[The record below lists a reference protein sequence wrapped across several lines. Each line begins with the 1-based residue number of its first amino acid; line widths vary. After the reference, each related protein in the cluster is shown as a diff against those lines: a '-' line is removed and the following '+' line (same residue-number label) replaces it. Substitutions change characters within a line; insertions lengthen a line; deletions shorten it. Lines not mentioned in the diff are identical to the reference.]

1 MIMKTKMP
9 TALISSLLLAI
20 LACPVLAVPVDDFVA
35 GTPLGAAAIPSSFGV
50 DTVLGWWLTGAF
62 TACPLGTLLTFL
74 LAFCICALIAYS
86 TTLNAR
92 AEDGGVL
99 GDAHVKTGRE
109 VIKGSM
115 TWDGSTNPSSRGFV
129 YGFTKY
135 HGKPCYLYEPKKMA
149 FVSGATG
156 SGKSRFLYL
165 PSIDLLSYGDASNG
179 SEPATLVVSDVKN
192 ELIELTGDELARR
205 GYRVL
210 LLDTQHPYRGQRFN
224 PLKQVLDLHAEERD
238 QEAEQAA
245 DAIAELVVQ
254 DDERGKGS
262 HWTAS
267 ARGLLSA
274 LVLLV
279 SMSDECPEES
289 MHLATVC
296 EVLDRG
302 TEAEGDDPSEPLKAV
317 FRSLPSGHP
326 AKGRASQFISSGG
339 NELRSILST
348 LKVALRPFSSAPIA
362 WMTSG
367 SDIDPHTVLTE
378 KSAVFLHVLDEGSPY
393 NCIAA
398 IFLSQLWASVQAV
411 ADVNGGRLPR
421 PVQILGD
428 EWGNLPRV
436 ECLPALLSLA
446 RSYGAFWVGATQ
458 GVSQLN
464 KYGERDGRRK
474 ILANCGVKIAMK
486 LAEEEDRRYFTEL
499 IGKTTRHTQGTSSG
513 RAASGTSSSTSYSES
528 ADDVIHPWEW
538 RDMAPDRDGIIV
550 VKHADNG
557 MPACR
562 AGVFRSPV
570 TDCTNTPTRE
580 HFDLGTPEHE
590 AERRRTYQR
599 RLDASA
605 TEKMREEAPTWC
617 PEWPDPEKGTG
628 DAGDGKFSGLSL
640 D

>member
-1 MIMKTKMP
+1 MIMKTKIP

-289 MHLATVC
+289 KHLATVC

-446 RSYGAFWVGATQ
+446 RSYGCFWVGATQ

-590 AERRRTYQR
+590 AENRRAYQR
-599 RLDASA
+599 RLDESA
-605 TEKMREEAPTWC
+605 AGKMREEASTWC
-617 PEWPDPEKGTG
+617 PKWPEPEKKNGSKPG
-628 DAGDGKFSGLSL
+628 GKFSGLSL

>member
-1 MIMKTKMP
+1 MKTKML
-9 TALISSLLLAI
+9 TALVASIVLAA
-20 LACPVLAVPVDDFVA
+20 LACPALASPIDRLVA
-35 GTPLGAAAIPSSFGV
+35 GLPLDVSSLPSALDAA
-50 DTVLGWWLTGAF
+50 TVLGWWLSGSF
-62 TACPLGTLLTFL
+62 TACPAGTTLTLLL
-74 LAFCICALIAYS
+74 SLCACTLIAYS
-86 TTLNAR
+86 SALNAR

-109 VIKGSM
+109 VVRGSI

-129 YGFTKY
+129 YGFTKRR
-135 HGKPCYLYEPKKMA
+135 GKPCYLFEPKKMV

-165 PSIDLLSYGDASNG
+165 PSIDLLSYGDGSNG

-192 ELIELTGDELARR
+192 ELVELTGDELTRR

-224 PLKQVLDLHAEERD
+224 PLRQVLDLHAEGRN

-254 DDERGKGS
+254 DDEKGKGS

-289 MHLATVC
+289 KHLATVC

-302 TEAEGDDPSEPLKAV
+302 TEAEGDDPAEPLKSV
-317 FRSLPSGHP
+317 FRALPSGHP
-326 AKGRASQFISSGG
+326 AKNRASQFVSSGG

-348 LKVALRPFSSAPIA
+348 LKVALRPFSSAPVA

-367 SDIDPHTVLTE
+367 SDIDPRSILE
-378 KSAVFLHVLDEGSPY
+378 NKSAVFLHVLDEGSPY

-398 IFLSQLWASVQAV
+398 IFLSQLWASVQAA
-411 ADVNGGRLPR
+411 ADSNGGRLPR

-436 ECLPALLSLA
+436 ECLPALLSLG
-446 RSYGAFWVGATQ
+446 RSFQIYWTGATQ
-458 GVSQLN
+458 DISQLN

-474 ILANCGVKIAMK
+474 ILANCSVKVAMK

-499 IGKTTRHTQGTSSG
+499 IGKTTRHTRGTSSSS
-513 RAASGTSSSTSYSES
+513 AASGSSASTSYSES
-528 ADDVIHPWEW
+528 ADDVVHAWEW
-538 RDMAPDRDGIIV
+538 RDMAPDRDGIVV

-557 MPACR
+557 MPAER

-570 TDCTNTPTRE
+570 ADCTKTPTKE

-590 AERRRTYQR
+590 TEKRRAYQR
-599 RLDASA
+599 QLDETAA
-605 TEKMREEAPTWC
+605 GKTGQRVIPWC
-617 PEWPDPEKGTG
+617 PEWPEPKKKAEAEPT
-628 DAGDGKFSGLSL
+628 GKFSGLSL

>member
-1 MIMKTKMP
+1 MKTKML
-9 TALISSLLLAI
+9 TALVASIVLAV
-20 LACPVLAVPVDDFVA
+20 LACPVLASPIDRLVA
-35 GTPLGAAAIPSSFGV
+35 GLPLDASSLPSAFDAA
-50 DTVLGWWLTGAF
+50 TVLGWWLSGSFIPCPTG
-62 TACPLGTLLTFL
+62 TALTLLL
-74 LAFCICALIAYS
+74 SLCACSLIAYS
-86 TTLNAR
+86 SALNAR

-109 VIKGSM
+109 VVRGSM
-115 TWDGSTNPSSRGFV
+115 TWDGSVNPSSRGFV
-129 YGFTKY
+129 YGFTRRR
-135 HGKPCYLYEPKKMA
+135 GKPCYLFEPKKMI

-165 PSIDLLSYGDASNG
+165 PSIDLLSYGDGTSG

-210 LLDTQHPYRGQRFN
+210 LLDTQRPYRGQRFN
-224 PLKQVLDLHAEERD
+224 PLRQVLDLHAEGRD

-245 DAIAELVVQ
+245 DTIAELVVQ
-254 DDERGKGS
+254 DDEKGKGS

-274 LVLLV
+274 IVLLV
-279 SMSDECPEES
+279 SMSEECPEES
-289 MHLATVC
+289 KHLATVC

-302 TEAEGDDPSEPLKAV
+302 TEAEGDDPAKPLKAV
-317 FRSLPSGHP
+317 FRALPQGDP
-326 AKGRASQFISSGG
+326 AKNRASQFVSSGG

-348 LKVALRPFSSAPIA
+348 LKVALRPFSSTPVA
-362 WMTSG
+362 WMTSR
-367 SDIDPHTVLTE
+367 SDIDPRSVLE
-378 KSAVFLHVLDEGSPY
+378 NKCAVFLHVLDEGSPY

-411 ADVNGGRLPR
+411 ADSNGGRLPR
-421 PVQILGD
+421 PMQILGD

-436 ECLPALLSLA
+436 ECLPALLSLG
-446 RSYGAFWVGATQ
+446 RAFQIYWTGATQ
-458 GVSQLN
+458 DISQLN

-474 ILANCGVKIAMK
+474 ILANCGVKVAMK

-499 IGKTTRHTQGTSSG
+499 IGKTTRHTQGTSNSK
-513 RAASGTSSSTSYSES
+513 AASGSSASTSYSES
-528 ADDVIHPWEW
+528 ADDVVHAWEW
-538 RDMAPDRDGIIV
+538 RDMAPDRDGIVV

-557 MPACR
+557 MPAER

-570 TDCTNTPTRE
+570 ADCTKTPTKE

-590 AERRRTYQR
+590 TEKRRAYQR
-599 RLDASA
+599 RLDEAA
-605 TEKMREEAPTWC
+605 AGKMGERVVPWC
-617 PEWPDPEKGTG
+617 PKWPEPKKQAEAEPT
-628 DAGDGKFSGLSL
+628 GKFNGLSL

>member
-1 MIMKTKMP
+1 MKTKML
-9 TALISSLLLAI
+9 TALLSSLFLAI
-20 LACPVLAVPVDDFVA
+20 LACPVLAAPIDMLVA
-35 GTPLGAAAIPSSFGV
+35 GYGLDASAIPTTF
-50 DTVLGWWLTGAF
+50 DAETVLGWWLSDGFVTH
-62 TACPLGTLLTFL
+62 PLGALFVFL
-74 LAFCICALIAYS
+74 LALCTCALIAYS
-86 TTLNAR
+86 SALKSR

-109 VIKGSM
+109 VVKGSM

-224 PLKQVLDLHAEERD
+224 PLKQVLDLHAEGRD

-254 DDERGKGS
+254 DDEKGKGS

-289 MHLATVC
+289 KHLATVC
-296 EVLDRG
+296 EALDRG

-398 IFLSQLWASVQAV
+398 IFLSQIWASVQAA
-411 ADVNGGRLPR
+411 ADSNGGRLPR

-436 ECLPALLSLA
+436 ECLPALLSLG
-446 RSYGAFWVGATQ
+446 RSFQIYWTGATQ
-458 GVSQLN
+458 DISQLN

-474 ILANCGVKIAMK
+474 ILANCGVKVAMK

-499 IGKTTRHTQGTSSG
+499 VGKTTRHTQGTSNG

-538 RDMAPDRDGIIV
+538 RDMAPDRDGVIV

-580 HFDLGTPEHE
+580 HFGLGTPEHE
-590 AERRRTYQR
+590 AGNRRAYQAG
-599 RLDASA
+599 LDASA
-605 TEKMREEAPTWC
+605 TEKMAEAIPVWC
-617 PEWPDPEKGTG
+617 PEWPEPEKRAG
-628 DAGDGKFSGLSL
+628 DAGGSKFSGLSL

>member
-1 MIMKTKMP
+1 MKTKML
-9 TALISSLLLAI
+9 TALLSSLFLAI
-20 LACPVLAVPVDDFVA
+20 LACPVLAAPIDMLVA
-35 GTPLGAAAIPSSFGV
+35 GYGLDASAIPTTF
-50 DTVLGWWLTGAF
+50 DAETVLGWWLSDGFVTH
-62 TACPLGTLLTFL
+62 PLGALFVFL
-74 LAFCICALIAYS
+74 LALCACALIAYS
-86 TTLNAR
+86 SALKSR

-109 VIKGSM
+109 VVKGSV
-115 TWDGSTNPSSRGFV
+115 TWDGSTIPSSRGFV

-135 HGKPCYLYEPKKMA
+135 RGKPCYLYEPKKMI

-210 LLDTQHPYRGQRFN
+210 LLDTQHPYRGHRFN
-224 PLKQVLDLHAEERD
+224 PLKQVLDLHAEGRD

-279 SMSDECPEES
+279 SMSDECPKES
-289 MHLATVC
+289 KHLATVC

-317 FRSLPSGHP
+317 FRALPSGHP
-326 AKGRASQFISSGG
+326 AKGRASQFVSSGG

-348 LKVALRPFSSAPIA
+348 LKVALRPFSSAPVA

-367 SDIDPHTVLTE
+367 SDIDPRSVLET

-398 IFLSQLWASVQAV
+398 IFLSQLWASVQVV

-446 RSYGAFWVGATQ
+446 RSYGTFWVGATQ
-458 GVSQLN
+458 DVSQLN

-474 ILANCGVKIAMK
+474 ILANCGIKVAMK

-513 RAASGTSSSTSYSES
+513 RSASGTSSSTSYSES
-528 ADDVIHPWEW
+528 ADDVIHPWDW
-538 RDMAPDRDGIIV
+538 RGMAPDRDGIIV

-570 TDCTNTPTRE
+570 TDCTNTPTKE

-605 TEKMREEAPTWC
+605 AEKMREEAPIWC
-617 PEWPDPEKGTG
+617 PEWPEPEKGTG

>member
-1 MIMKTKMP
+1 MKTKIL
-9 TALISSLLLAI
+9 TALVTSIVLAA
-20 LACPVLAVPVDDFVA
+20 LACPVLAFPIDRLVA
-35 GTPLGAAAIPSSFGV
+35 GLPLDASFLPSALDAA
-50 DTVLGWWLTGAF
+50 TVLGWWLSGSF
-62 TACPLGTLLTFL
+62 TVCPAGTALTLLL
-74 LAFCICALIAYS
+74 SLCACSLIAYS
-86 TTLNAR
+86 SALNAR
-92 AEDGGVL
+92 GEDGGVL

-109 VIKGSM
+109 VVRGSV
-115 TWDGSTNPSSRGFV
+115 TWDGSANPSSRGFV
-129 YGFTKY
+129 YGFTKRR
-135 HGKPCYLYEPKKMA
+135 GKPCYLFEPKKMI

-165 PSIDLLSYGDASNG
+165 PSIDLFSYGDGSNG

-192 ELIELTGDELARR
+192 ELVELTGDELARR

-224 PLKQVLDLHAEERD
+224 PLRQVLDLHAEGRD

-254 DDERGKGS
+254 DDEKGKGS

-289 MHLATVC
+289 KHLATVC

-302 TEAEGDDPSEPLKAV
+302 TEAEGDDPAEPLKSV
-317 FRSLPSGHP
+317 FRALPSGHP
-326 AKGRASQFISSGG
+326 AKNRASQFVSSVG

-348 LKVALRPFSSAPIA
+348 LKVALRPFSSAPVA

-367 SDIDPHTVLTE
+367 SDIDPRSVLE
-378 KSAVFLHVLDEGSPY
+378 NKSAVFLHVLDEGSPY

-398 IFLSQLWASVQAV
+398 IFLSQLWASVQAT
-411 ADVNGGRLPR
+411 ADSNGGRLPR

-436 ECLPALLSLA
+436 ECLPALLSLG
-446 RSYGAFWVGATQ
+446 RSFQIYWTGATQ
-458 GVSQLN
+458 GISQLN

-474 ILANCGVKIAMK
+474 ILANCGVKVAMK

-499 IGKTTRHTQGTSSG
+499 IGKTTRHTQGTSSSK
-513 RAASGTSSSTSYSES
+513 AASGSSASTSYSES
-528 ADDVIHPWEW
+528 ADDVVHAWEW
-538 RDMAPDRDGIIV
+538 RDMAPDRDGIVV

-557 MPACR
+557 MPTER

-570 TDCTNTPTRE
+570 TDCTKTPTKE

-590 AERRRTYQR
+590 TEKRRAYQR
-599 RLDASA
+599 RLDEAA
-605 TEKMREEAPTWC
+605 AGKMGERVIPWC
-617 PEWPDPEKGTG
+617 LEWPKPKKKAKAEPTS
-628 DAGDGKFSGLSL
+628 KFSGLSL

>member
-1 MIMKTKMP
+1 MKSKMLA
-9 TALISSLLLAI
+9 ALISSVVIAFFAYPI
-20 LACPVLAVPVDDFVA
+20 LAAPIDDIVSGVEPDASALPSALNAATVFSWWLSGALITHIA
-35 GTPLGAAAIPSSFGV
+35 GTV
-50 DTVLGWWLTGAF
+50 
-62 TACPLGTLLTFL
+62 LTFL
-74 LAFCICALIAYS
+74 LALCICSLIAYS
-86 TTLNAR
+86 SALNAR

-99 GDAHVKTGRE
+99 GDAHVKSGLE
-109 VIKGSM
+109 VVRGSM
-115 TWDGSTNPSSRGFV
+115 TWNGSANPSSRGFV
-129 YGFTKY
+129 YGFTRW
-135 HGKPCYLYEPKKMA
+135 HGKPCYLFEPKKMVFA
-149 FVSGATG
+149 SGATG

-165 PSIDLLSYGDASNG
+165 PSIDLLSYGDGSNG
-179 SEPATLVVSDVKN
+179 SEPLTLVVSDVKN
-192 ELIELTGDELARR
+192 ELIELTGDELTRR

-224 PLKQVLDLHAEERD
+224 PLKQIIDLHAESRD

-254 DDERGKGS
+254 DDEKGKGS

-279 SMSDECPEES
+279 AMSDECPKAAK
-289 MHLATVC
+289 HLATVC

-302 TEAEGDDPSEPLKAV
+302 TEAESDNPAEPLKGV
-317 FRSLPSGHP
+317 FRALPSGHP
-326 AKGRASQFISSGG
+326 AKNRASQFVSSGG

-348 LKVALRPFSSAPIA
+348 LKVAIRPFSSAPVA

-367 SDIDPHTVLTE
+367 SDIDPRAVLET

-398 IFLSQLWASVQAV
+398 IFLSQLWASVQTV
-411 ADVNGGRLPR
+411 ADSNGGRLPR

-436 ECLPALLSLA
+436 ECLPALLSLG
-446 RSYGAFWVGATQ
+446 RSYGVFWTGATQ
-458 GVSQLN
+458 DISQLN
-464 KYGERDGRRK
+464 KYGEKDGRRK

-499 IGKTTRHTQGTSSG
+499 IGKTTRHTQGTSSSK
-513 RAASGTSSSTSYSES
+513 AASGSSASTSYNES
-528 ADDVIHPWEW
+528 ADDVIHAWEW

-557 MPACR
+557 MPAAH
-562 AGVFRSPV
+562 AGVFRAPV
-570 TDCTNTPTRE
+570 ADCTKMPTKE

-590 AERRRTYQR
+590 TEMRRDYQR
-599 RLDASA
+599 RLDEAA
-605 TEKMREEAPTWC
+605 TEKMGEHVDLWC
-617 PEWPDPEKGTG
+617 PKWPKPKKADTEST
-628 DAGDGKFSGLSL
+628 GKFTGLSL

>member
-1 MIMKTKMP
+1 MKTKLL
-9 TALISSLLLAI
+9 TALVSSIFLAV
-20 LACPVLAVPVDDFVA
+20 LACPVLAAPIDAFVA
-35 GTPLGAAAIPSSFGV
+35 GSGIDVSAVPATFDAGTVLDWWLSGRFATYPLGSLFV
-50 DTVLGWWLTGAF
+50 
-62 TACPLGTLLTFL
+62 FL
-74 LAFCICALIAYS
+74 LALCACALIAYS
-86 TTLNAR
+86 SALNAR

-99 GDAHVKTGRE
+99 GDARVKTGRE
-109 VIKGSM
+109 VVKGSM
-115 TWDGSTNPSSRGFV
+115 TWDGSSNPSSRGFV
-129 YGFTKY
+129 YGFTKR
-135 HGKPCYLYEPKKMA
+135 HGKPCYLYEPKKMI

-179 SEPATLVVSDVKN
+179 SEPAALVVSDVKN
-192 ELIELTGDELARR
+192 ELIELTGDELTRR

-224 PLKQVLDLHAEERD
+224 PLKQVLDLHAEGHD

-254 DDERGKGS
+254 DDEKGKGS

-279 SMSDECPEES
+279 SMSDECPEGS
-289 MHLATVC
+289 KHLASVC

-317 FRSLPSGHP
+317 FRALPSGHP
-326 AKGRASQFISSGG
+326 AKGRASQFVSSGG

-348 LKVALRPFSSAPIA
+348 LKVALRPFSSAPVA
-362 WMTSG
+362 WMTSA
-367 SDIDPHTVLTE
+367 SDIDPRAVLTE
-378 KSAVFLHVLDEGSPY
+378 RSAVFLHVLDEGSPY

-398 IFLSQLWASVQAV
+398 MFLSQLWASVQAV

-436 ECLPALLSLA
+436 ECLPALLSLGRA
-446 RSYGAFWVGATQ
+446 FQIYWTGACQ
-458 GVSQLN
+458 DISQLN
-464 KYGERDGRRK
+464 KYGEKDGRRK
-474 ILANCGVKIAMK
+474 ILANCGIKVAMK

-499 IGKTTRHTQGTSSG
+499 IGKTTRHTQGTSNG

-538 RDMAPDRDGIIV
+538 RDMTPDRDGIIV

-557 MPACR
+557 MHARR

-570 TDCTNTPTRE
+570 TDCTNTPTKG

-590 AERRRTYQR
+590 AESRRAYQR
-599 RLDASA
+599 HLDESA
-605 TEKMREEAPTWC
+605 AGKMREEVPTWC
-617 PEWPDPEKGTG
+617 PEWPEPEKQHESKPSS
-628 DAGDGKFSGLSL
+628 KFSGLSL

>member
-20 LACPVLAVPVDDFVA
+20 LACPVLAVPVDGFIA

-74 LAFCICALIAYS
+74 LAFCTCALIAYS
-86 TTLNAR
+86 TALNAR

-115 TWDGSTNPSSRGFV
+115 TWDGSTIPSSRGFV

-135 HGKPCYLYEPKKMA
+135 RGKPCYLYEPKKMI

-224 PLKQVLDLHAEERD
+224 PLKQVLDLHAEGRD

-254 DDERGKGS
+254 DDEKGKGS

-279 SMSDECPEES
+279 SMSDECPVGS
-289 MHLATVC
+289 KHLATVC

-317 FRSLPSGHP
+317 FRALPSGHP
-326 AKGRASQFISSGG
+326 AKGRASQFVSSGG

-348 LKVALRPFSSAPIA
+348 LKVALRPFSSAPVA

-367 SDIDPHTVLTE
+367 SDIDPRAVLTE

-398 IFLSQLWASVQAV
+398 MFLSQLWASVQAV

-436 ECLPALLSLA
+436 ECLPALLSLG
-446 RSYGAFWVGATQ
+446 RSLQIYWTGACQ
-458 GVSQLN
+458 DISQLN

-474 ILANCGVKIAMK
+474 ILANCGIKVAMK

-528 ADDVIHPWEW
+528 ADDVIHTWEW
-538 RDMAPDRDGIIV
+538 RGMAPDRDGIIV

-570 TDCTNTPTRE
+570 TDCTNTPTKE

>member
-1 MIMKTKMP
+1 MMTKIL
-9 TALISSLLLAI
+9 TALVTSIVLAA
-20 LACPVLAVPVDDFVA
+20 LACPVLASPIDRLVA
-35 GTPLGAAAIPSSFGV
+35 GLPLDASFLPSALDAA
-50 DTVLGWWLTGAF
+50 TVLGWWLSGSF
-62 TACPLGTLLTFL
+62 TACPAGTALTLLL
-74 LAFCICALIAYS
+74 SLCACSLIAYS
-86 TTLNAR
+86 SALNAR
-92 AEDGGVL
+92 GEDGGVL
-99 GDAHVKTGRE
+99 GNAHVKTGRE
-109 VIKGSM
+109 VVRGSV
-115 TWDGSTNPSSRGFV
+115 TWDGSANPSSRGFV
-129 YGFTKY
+129 YGFTKRR
-135 HGKPCYLYEPKKMA
+135 GKPCYLFEPKKMI

-165 PSIDLLSYGDASNG
+165 PSIDLLSYGDGANG

-192 ELIELTGDELARR
+192 ELVELTGDELARR
-205 GYRVL
+205 GYDVL
-210 LLDTQHPYRGQRFN
+210 LLDTQRPYRGQRFN
-224 PLKQVLDLHAEERD
+224 PLKQVLDLHAEGRD

-254 DDERGKGS
+254 DDEKGKGS

-289 MHLATVC
+289 KHLATVC

-302 TEAEGDDPSEPLKAV
+302 TEAEGDDPAEPLKDV
-317 FRSLPSGHP
+317 FRALPNRHP
-326 AKGRASQFISSGG
+326 AKNRASQFVSSGG
-339 NELRSILST
+339 NELKSILST
-348 LKVALRPFSSAPIA
+348 LKVALRPFSSAPVA

-367 SDIDPHTVLTE
+367 SDIDPRAVLET

-398 IFLSQLWASVQAV
+398 IFLSQLWESVQIV
-411 ADVNGGRLPR
+411 ADSNGGRLPR

-428 EWGNLPRV
+428 EWGNLPRI
-436 ECLPALLSLA
+436 ECLPALLSLG
-446 RSYGAFWVGATQ
+446 RAFQIYWTGATQ
-458 GVSQLN
+458 DISQLN

-474 ILANCGVKIAMK
+474 ILANCGVKVAMK

-499 IGKTTRHTQGTSSG
+499 IGKTTRHTRGTSSSK
-513 RAASGTSSSTSYSES
+513 AASGSSASTSYSES
-528 ADDVIHPWEW
+528 ADDVIHAWEW

-557 MPACR
+557 IPAER

-570 TDCTNTPTRE
+570 ADCTKTPTKE

-590 AERRRTYQR
+590 AEKRRAYQKQ
-599 RLDASA
+599 LDEAA
-605 TEKMREEAPTWC
+605 AEKMGERVGLWC
-617 PEWPDPEKGTG
+617 PKWPEPKKKAEIQPT
-628 DAGDGKFSGLSL
+628 GKFSGLSL

>member
-1 MIMKTKMP
+1 MKTKML
-9 TALISSLLLAI
+9 TALVASIVLAV
-20 LACPVLAVPVDDFVA
+20 LACPVLASPIDRLVA
-35 GTPLGAAAIPSSFGV
+35 GLPLDASSLPSAFDAA
-50 DTVLGWWLTGAF
+50 TVLGWWLSGSFIPCPTG
-62 TACPLGTLLTFL
+62 TALTLLL
-74 LAFCICALIAYS
+74 SLCACSLIAYS
-86 TTLNAR
+86 SALNAR

-109 VIKGSM
+109 VVRGSM
-115 TWDGSTNPSSRGFV
+115 TWDGSVNPSSRGFV
-129 YGFTKY
+129 YGFTRRR
-135 HGKPCYLYEPKKMA
+135 GKPCYLFEPKKMI

-165 PSIDLLSYGDASNG
+165 PSIDLLSYGDGTSG

-210 LLDTQHPYRGQRFN
+210 LLDTQRPYRGQRFN
-224 PLKQVLDLHAEERD
+224 PLRQVLDLHAEGRD

-245 DAIAELVVQ
+245 DTIAELVVQ
-254 DDERGKGS
+254 DDEKGKGS

-274 LVLLV
+274 IVLLV
-279 SMSDECPEES
+279 SMSEECPEES
-289 MHLATVC
+289 KHLATVC

-302 TEAEGDDPSEPLKAV
+302 TEAEGDDPAKPLKAV
-317 FRSLPSGHP
+317 FRALPQGDP
-326 AKGRASQFISSGG
+326 AKNRASQFVSSGG

-348 LKVALRPFSSAPIA
+348 LKVALRPFSSTPVA
-362 WMTSG
+362 WMTSR
-367 SDIDPHTVLTE
+367 SDIDPRSVLE
-378 KSAVFLHVLDEGSPY
+378 NKCAVFLHVLDEGSPY

-411 ADVNGGRLPR
+411 ADSNGGRLPR

-436 ECLPALLSLA
+436 ECLPALLSLG
-446 RSYGAFWVGATQ
+446 RAFQIYWTGATQ
-458 GVSQLN
+458 DISQLN

-474 ILANCGVKIAMK
+474 ILANCGVKVAMK

-499 IGKTTRHTQGTSSG
+499 IGKTTRHTQGTSNSK
-513 RAASGTSSSTSYSES
+513 AASGSSASTSYSES
-528 ADDVIHPWEW
+528 ADDVVHAWEW
-538 RDMAPDRDGIIV
+538 RDMAPDRDGIVV

-557 MPACR
+557 MPAER

-570 TDCTNTPTRE
+570 ADCTKTPTKDEAAAGKMGERVIPWCPKW
-580 HFDLGTPEHE
+580 PEPKKQAE
-590 AERRRTYQR
+590 AE
-599 RLDASA
+599 
-605 TEKMREEAPTWC
+605 PT
-617 PEWPDPEKGTG
+617 
-628 DAGDGKFSGLSL
+628 GKFNGLSL

>member
-20 LACPVLAVPVDDFVA
+20 LVCPVLAVPVDDFIA

-86 TTLNAR
+86 TALNAR

-115 TWDGSTNPSSRGFV
+115 TWDGSTIPSSRGFV

-135 HGKPCYLYEPKKMA
+135 RSKPCYLYEPKKMI

-224 PLKQVLDLHAEERD
+224 PLKQVLDLHAEGRD

-254 DDERGKGS
+254 DDEKGKGS

-279 SMSDECPEES
+279 SMSDECPKES
-289 MHLATVC
+289 KHLATVC

-302 TEAEGDDPSEPLKAV
+302 TEAEGDDPSEPLKTV

-348 LKVALRPFSSAPIA
+348 LKVALRPFSSAPVA

-367 SDIDPHTVLTE
+367 SDIDPQTVLTE

-446 RSYGAFWVGATQ
+446 RSYGMFWVGATQ

-528 ADDVIHPWEW
+528 ADDVIHTWEW
-538 RDMAPDRDGIIV
+538 RGMAPDRDGIIV

-570 TDCTNTPTRE
+570 TDCTNTPTKE

-628 DAGDGKFSGLSL
+628 NAGDGKFSGLSL

>member
-1 MIMKTKMP
+1 MKSKMLAARISSVVIAFFAYP
-9 TALISSLLLAI
+9 ILAAPIDDIVSGVEPDASALPSALNAATVFSWWLSGALITHI
-20 LACPVLAVPVDDFVA
+20 A
-35 GTPLGAAAIPSSFGV
+35 GTV
-50 DTVLGWWLTGAF
+50 
-62 TACPLGTLLTFL
+62 LTFL
-74 LAFCICALIAYS
+74 LALCICSLIAYS
-86 TTLNAR
+86 SVLNAR

-99 GDAHVKTGRE
+99 GDAHVKSGLE
-109 VIKGSM
+109 VVRGSM
-115 TWDGSTNPSSRGFV
+115 TWNGSANPSSRGFV
-129 YGFTKY
+129 YGFTRW
-135 HGKPCYLYEPKKMA
+135 HGKPCYLFESKKMA
-149 FVSGATG
+149 FASGATG

-165 PSIDLLSYGDASNG
+165 PSIDLLSYGDGSNG
-179 SEPATLVVSDVKN
+179 SEPLTLVVSDVKN
-192 ELIELTGDELARR
+192 ELIELTGDELTRR

-224 PLKQVLDLHAEERD
+224 PLKQIIDLHAESRD

-254 DDERGKGS
+254 DDEKGKGS

-279 SMSDECPEES
+279 AMSDECPKAAK
-289 MHLATVC
+289 HLATVC

-302 TEAEGDDPSEPLKAV
+302 TEAESDNPAEPLKGV
-317 FRSLPSGHP
+317 FRALPSGHP
-326 AKGRASQFISSGG
+326 AKNRASQFVSSGG

-348 LKVALRPFSSAPIA
+348 LKVAIRPFSSAPVA

-367 SDIDPHTVLTE
+367 SDIDPRAVLET

-398 IFLSQLWASVQAV
+398 IFLSQLWASVQTV
-411 ADVNGGRLPR
+411 ADSNGGRLPR

-436 ECLPALLSLA
+436 ECLPALLSLG
-446 RSYGAFWVGATQ
+446 RSYGVFWTGATQ
-458 GVSQLN
+458 GISQLN
-464 KYGERDGRRK
+464 KYGEKDGRRK

-499 IGKTTRHTQGTSSG
+499 IGKTTRHTQGTSSSK
-513 RAASGTSSSTSYSES
+513 AASGSSASTSYNES
-528 ADDVIHPWEW
+528 ADDVIHAWEW

-557 MPACR
+557 MPAAH
-562 AGVFRSPV
+562 AGVFRAPV
-570 TDCTNTPTRE
+570 ADCTKTPTKE

-590 AERRRTYQR
+590 TEMRRDYQR
-599 RLDASA
+599 RLDEAA
-605 TEKMREEAPTWC
+605 TEKMGEHVDLWC
-617 PEWPDPEKGTG
+617 PKWPKPKKADTEST
-628 DAGDGKFSGLSL
+628 GKFTGLSL

>member
-1 MIMKTKMP
+1 MKSKMLA
-9 TALISSLLLAI
+9 ALISSVVIAFFAYPI
-20 LACPVLAVPVDDFVA
+20 LAAPIDDIVSGVEPNASALPSALNAATVFSWWLSGAFITHIA
-35 GTPLGAAAIPSSFGV
+35 GTV
-50 DTVLGWWLTGAF
+50 
-62 TACPLGTLLTFL
+62 LTFL
-74 LAFCICALIAYS
+74 LALCICSFIAYS
-86 TTLNAR
+86 SALNAR

-99 GDAHVKTGRE
+99 GDAHVKSGLE
-109 VIKGSM
+109 VVRGSM
-115 TWDGSTNPSSRGFV
+115 TWNGSANPSSRGFV
-129 YGFTKY
+129 YGFTRW
-135 HGKPCYLYEPKKMA
+135 HGKPCYLFEPKKMVFA
-149 FVSGATG
+149 SGATG

-165 PSIDLLSYGDASNG
+165 PSIDLLSYGDGSNG
-179 SEPATLVVSDVKN
+179 SEPLTLVVSDVKN
-192 ELIELTGDELARR
+192 ELIELTGDELTRR

-224 PLKQVLDLHAEERD
+224 PLKQIIDLHAESRD

-254 DDERGKGS
+254 DDEKGKGS

-279 SMSDECPEES
+279 AMSDECPKAAK
-289 MHLATVC
+289 HLATVC

-302 TEAEGDDPSEPLKAV
+302 TEAEGDNPAEPLKGV
-317 FRSLPSGHP
+317 FRALPSGHP
-326 AKGRASQFISSGG
+326 AKNRASQFVSSGG

-348 LKVALRPFSSAPIA
+348 LKVAIRPFSSAPVA

-367 SDIDPHTVLTE
+367 SDIDPRAVLET

-398 IFLSQLWASVQAV
+398 IFLSQLWASVQTV
-411 ADVNGGRLPR
+411 ADSNGGRLPR

-436 ECLPALLSLA
+436 ECLPALLSLG
-446 RSYGAFWVGATQ
+446 RSYGVFWTGATQ
-458 GVSQLN
+458 DISQLN
-464 KYGERDGRRK
+464 KYGEKDGRRK

-499 IGKTTRHTQGTSSG
+499 IGKTTRHTQGTSSSK
-513 RAASGTSSSTSYSES
+513 AASGSSASTSYNES
-528 ADDVIHPWEW
+528 ADDVIHAWEW

-557 MPACR
+557 MPAAH
-562 AGVFRSPV
+562 AGVFRAPV
-570 TDCTNTPTRE
+570 ADCTKTPTKE

-590 AERRRTYQR
+590 TEMRRDYQR
-599 RLDASA
+599 RLDEAA
-605 TEKMREEAPTWC
+605 TEKMGEHVDLWC
-617 PEWPDPEKGTG
+617 PKWPKPKKADTEST
-628 DAGDGKFSGLSL
+628 GKFTGLSL

>member
-1 MIMKTKMP
+1 MKSKMLA
-9 TALISSLLLAI
+9 ALISSVVIAFFAYPI
-20 LACPVLAVPVDDFVA
+20 LAAPIDDIVSGVEPNASALPSALNAATVFSWWLSGALITHIA
-35 GTPLGAAAIPSSFGV
+35 GTV
-50 DTVLGWWLTGAF
+50 
-62 TACPLGTLLTFL
+62 LTFL
-74 LAFCICALIAYS
+74 LALCICSFIAYS
-86 TTLNAR
+86 SALNAR

-99 GDAHVKTGRE
+99 GDAHVKSGLE
-109 VIKGSM
+109 VVRGSM
-115 TWDGSTNPSSRGFV
+115 TWNGSANPSSRGFV
-129 YGFTKY
+129 YGFTRW
-135 HGKPCYLYEPKKMA
+135 HGKPCYLFEPKKMVFA
-149 FVSGATG
+149 SGATG

-165 PSIDLLSYGDASNG
+165 PSIDLLSYGDGSNG
-179 SEPATLVVSDVKN
+179 SEPLTLVVSDVKN
-192 ELIELTGDELARR
+192 ELIELTGDELTRR

-224 PLKQVLDLHAEERD
+224 PLKQIIDLHAESRD

-254 DDERGKGS
+254 DDEKGKGS

-279 SMSDECPEES
+279 AMSDECPKAS
-289 MHLATVC
+289 KHLATVC

-302 TEAEGDDPSEPLKAV
+302 TEAEGDNPAEPLKGV
-317 FRSLPSGHP
+317 FRALPSGHP
-326 AKGRASQFISSGG
+326 AKNRASQFVSSGG

-348 LKVALRPFSSAPIA
+348 LKVAIRPFSSAPVA

-367 SDIDPHTVLTE
+367 SDIDPRAVLET

-398 IFLSQLWASVQAV
+398 IFLSQLWASVQTV
-411 ADVNGGRLPR
+411 ADSNGGRLPR

-436 ECLPALLSLA
+436 ECLPALLSLG
-446 RSYGAFWVGATQ
+446 RSYGVFWTGATQ
-458 GVSQLN
+458 DISQLN
-464 KYGERDGRRK
+464 KYGEKDGRRK

-499 IGKTTRHTQGTSSG
+499 IGKTTRHTQGTSSSK
-513 RAASGTSSSTSYSES
+513 AASGSSASTSYNES
-528 ADDVIHPWEW
+528 ADDVIHAWEW

-557 MPACR
+557 MPAAH
-562 AGVFRSPV
+562 AGVFRAPV
-570 TDCTNTPTRE
+570 ADCTKTPTKE

-590 AERRRTYQR
+590 TEMRRDYQR
-599 RLDASA
+599 RLDEAA
-605 TEKMREEAPTWC
+605 TEKMGEHVDLWC
-617 PEWPDPEKGTG
+617 PKWPKPKKADTEST
-628 DAGDGKFSGLSL
+628 GKFTGLSL

>member
-1 MIMKTKMP
+1 MKTKML
-9 TALISSLLLAI
+9 TALVASIVLAA
-20 LACPVLAVPVDDFVA
+20 LACPALASPIDRLVA
-35 GTPLGAAAIPSSFGV
+35 GLPLDVSSLPSALDAA
-50 DTVLGWWLTGAF
+50 TVLGWWLSGSF
-62 TACPLGTLLTFL
+62 TACLAGTALTLLL
-74 LAFCICALIAYS
+74 SLCACTLIAYS
-86 TTLNAR
+86 SALNAR

-109 VIKGSM
+109 VVRGSI

-129 YGFTKY
+129 YGFTKRR
-135 HGKPCYLYEPKKMA
+135 GKPCYLFEPKKMV

-165 PSIDLLSYGDASNG
+165 PSIDLLSYGDGSNG

-192 ELIELTGDELARR
+192 ELVELTGDELTRR

-224 PLKQVLDLHAEERD
+224 PLGQVLDLHAEGRN

-254 DDERGKGS
+254 DDEKGKGS

-289 MHLATVC
+289 KHLATVC

-302 TEAEGDDPSEPLKAV
+302 TEAEGDDPAEPLKSV
-317 FRSLPSGHP
+317 FRALPSGHP
-326 AKGRASQFISSGG
+326 AKNRASQFVSSGG

-348 LKVALRPFSSAPIA
+348 LKVALRPFSSAPVA

-367 SDIDPHTVLTE
+367 SDIDPRSILE
-378 KSAVFLHVLDEGSPY
+378 NKSAVFLHVLDEGSPY

-398 IFLSQLWASVQAV
+398 IFLSQLWASVQAA
-411 ADVNGGRLPR
+411 ADSNGGRLPR

-436 ECLPALLSLA
+436 ECLPALLSLG
-446 RSYGAFWVGATQ
+446 RSFQIYWTGATQ
-458 GVSQLN
+458 DISQLN
-464 KYGERDGRRK
+464 KYGERDGRRI
-474 ILANCGVKIAMK
+474 ILANCSVKVAMK

-499 IGKTTRHTQGTSSG
+499 IGKTTRHTRGTSSSS
-513 RAASGTSSSTSYSES
+513 AASGSSASTSYSES
-528 ADDVIHPWEW
+528 ADDVVHAWEW
-538 RDMAPDRDGIIV
+538 RDMAPDRDGIVV

-557 MPACR
+557 MPAER

-570 TDCTNTPTRE
+570 ADCTKTPTKE

-590 AERRRTYQR
+590 TEKRRAYQR
-599 RLDASA
+599 QLDETAA
-605 TEKMREEAPTWC
+605 GKTGERVIPWC
-617 PEWPDPEKGTG
+617 PEWPEPKKKAEAEPT
-628 DAGDGKFSGLSL
+628 GKFSGLSL

>member
-1 MIMKTKMP
+1 MKTKML
-9 TALISSLLLAI
+9 TALVASIVLAV
-20 LACPVLAVPVDDFVA
+20 LACPVLASPIDRLVA
-35 GTPLGAAAIPSSFGV
+35 GLPLDALSLPSAFDAA
-50 DTVLGWWLTGAF
+50 TVLGWWLSGSFIPCPTG
-62 TACPLGTLLTFL
+62 TALTLLL
-74 LAFCICALIAYS
+74 SLCACSLIAYS
-86 TTLNAR
+86 SALNAR

-109 VIKGSM
+109 VVRGSM
-115 TWDGSTNPSSRGFV
+115 TWDGSVNPSSRGFV
-129 YGFTKY
+129 YGFTRRR
-135 HGKPCYLYEPKKMA
+135 GKPCYLFEPKKMI

-165 PSIDLLSYGDASNG
+165 PSIDLLSYGDGTSG

-210 LLDTQHPYRGQRFN
+210 LLDTQRPYRGQRFN
-224 PLKQVLDLHAEERD
+224 PLRQVLDLHAEGRD

-245 DAIAELVVQ
+245 DTIAELVVQ
-254 DDERGKGS
+254 DDEKGKGS

-274 LVLLV
+274 IVLLV
-279 SMSDECPEES
+279 SMSEECPEES
-289 MHLATVC
+289 KHLATVC

-302 TEAEGDDPSEPLKAV
+302 TEAEGDDPAESLKAV
-317 FRSLPSGHP
+317 FRALPQGDP
-326 AKGRASQFISSGG
+326 AKNRASQFVSSGG

-348 LKVALRPFSSAPIA
+348 LKVALRPLSSTPVA
-362 WMTSG
+362 WMTSR
-367 SDIDPHTVLTE
+367 SDIDPRSVLE
-378 KSAVFLHVLDEGSPY
+378 NKSAVFLHVLDEGSPY

-411 ADVNGGRLPR
+411 ADSNGGRLPR

-436 ECLPALLSLA
+436 ECLPALLSLG
-446 RSYGAFWVGATQ
+446 RSYGIFWSGSTQ
-458 GVSQLN
+458 DVSQMN

-474 ILANCGVKIAMK
+474 ILANCGVKVAMK

-499 IGKTTRHTQGTSSG
+499 IGKTTRHTQGTSNSK
-513 RAASGTSSSTSYSES
+513 AASGSSASTSYSES
-528 ADDVIHPWEW
+528 ADDVVHAWEW
-538 RDMAPDRDGIIV
+538 RDMAPDRDGIVV

-557 MPACR
+557 MPPER

-570 TDCTNTPTRE
+570 TDCTKTPTKE

-590 AERRRTYQR
+590 TEKRRAYQR
-599 RLDASA
+599 RLDEAA
-605 TEKMREEAPTWC
+605 AGKMGERVIPWC
-617 PEWPDPEKGTG
+617 LEWPEPKKKAKAEPT
-628 DAGDGKFSGLSL
+628 GKFSGLSL

>member
-1 MIMKTKMP
+1 MKTKLL
-9 TALISSLLLAI
+9 TALVSSIFLAV
-20 LACPVLAVPVDDFVA
+20 LACPVLAAPIDAFVA
-35 GTPLGAAAIPSSFGV
+35 GYGLDTSAIPATFDAGI
-50 DTVLGWWLTGAF
+50 VLGWWLSGGFA
-62 TACPLGTLLTFL
+62 AYPLGVLFVFL
-74 LAFCICALIAYS
+74 LALCTCALIAYS
-86 TTLNAR
+86 SALNAR

-109 VIKGSM
+109 VVRGSI

-129 YGFTKY
+129 YGFTKRR
-135 HGKPCYLYEPKKMA
+135 GKPCYLFEPKKMV

-165 PSIDLLSYGDASNG
+165 PSIDLLSYGDGSNG

-192 ELIELTGDELARR
+192 ELVELTGDELTRR

-224 PLKQVLDLHAEERD
+224 PLRQVLDLHAEGRN

-254 DDERGKGS
+254 DDEKGKGS

-289 MHLATVC
+289 KHLATVC

-302 TEAEGDDPSEPLKAV
+302 TEAEGDDPAEPLKSV
-317 FRSLPSGHP
+317 FRALPSGHP
-326 AKGRASQFISSGG
+326 AKNRASQFVSSGG

-348 LKVALRPFSSAPIA
+348 LKVALRPFSSAPVA

-367 SDIDPHTVLTE
+367 SDIDPRSILE
-378 KSAVFLHVLDEGSPY
+378 NKSAVFLHVLDEGSPY

-398 IFLSQLWASVQAV
+398 IFLSQLWASVQAA
-411 ADVNGGRLPR
+411 ADSNGGRLPR

-436 ECLPALLSLA
+436 ECLPALLSLG
-446 RSYGAFWVGATQ
+446 RSFQIYWTGATQ
-458 GVSQLN
+458 NISQLN

-474 ILANCGVKIAMK
+474 ILANCSVKVAMK

-499 IGKTTRHTQGTSSG
+499 IGKTTRHTRGTSSSS
-513 RAASGTSSSTSYSES
+513 AASGSSASTSYSES
-528 ADDVIHPWEW
+528 ADDVVHAWEW
-538 RDMAPDRDGIIV
+538 RDMAPDRDGIVV

-557 MPACR
+557 MPAER

-570 TDCTNTPTRE
+570 ADCTKTPTKE

-590 AERRRTYQR
+590 TEKRRAYQR
-599 RLDASA
+599 QLDETAA
-605 TEKMREEAPTWC
+605 GKTGERVIPWC
-617 PEWPDPEKGTG
+617 PEWPEPKKKAEAEPT
-628 DAGDGKFSGLSL
+628 GKFSGLSL

>member
-1 MIMKTKMP
+1 MKTKML
-9 TALISSLLLAI
+9 TALVASIVLAA
-20 LACPVLAVPVDDFVA
+20 LACPALASPIDRLVA
-35 GTPLGAAAIPSSFGV
+35 GLPLDVSSLPSALDAA
-50 DTVLGWWLTGAF
+50 TVLGWWLSGSF
-62 TACPLGTLLTFL
+62 TACPAGTALTLLL
-74 LAFCICALIAYS
+74 SLCACTLIAYS
-86 TTLNAR
+86 SALNAR

-109 VIKGSM
+109 VVRGSI

-129 YGFTKY
+129 YGFTKRR
-135 HGKPCYLYEPKKMA
+135 GKPCYLFEPKKMV

-165 PSIDLLSYGDASNG
+165 PSIDLLSYGDGSNG

-192 ELIELTGDELARR
+192 ELVELTGDELTRR

-224 PLKQVLDLHAEERD
+224 PLRQVLDLHAEGRN

-254 DDERGKGS
+254 DDEKGKGS

-289 MHLATVC
+289 KHLATVC

-302 TEAEGDDPSEPLKAV
+302 TEAEGDDPAEPLKSV
-317 FRSLPSGHP
+317 FRALPSGHP
-326 AKGRASQFISSGG
+326 AKNRASQFVSSGG

-348 LKVALRPFSSAPIA
+348 LKVALRPFSSAPVA

-367 SDIDPHTVLTE
+367 SDIDPRSVLKN

-393 NCIAA
+393 NCIAV
-398 IFLSQLWASVQAV
+398 IFLSQLWASVQAA
-411 ADVNGGRLPR
+411 ADSNGGRLPR

-428 EWGNLPRV
+428 EWGNLPRI
-436 ECLPALLSLA
+436 ECLPALLSLG
-446 RSYGAFWVGATQ
+446 RSFQIYWTGATQ
-458 GVSQLN
+458 CISQLN

-474 ILANCGVKIAMK
+474 ILANCGVKVAMK

-499 IGKTTRHTQGTSSG
+499 IGKTTRHTQGTSSSK
-513 RAASGTSSSTSYSES
+513 AASGSSASTSYSES
-528 ADDVIHPWEW
+528 ADDVVHAWEW
-538 RDMAPDRDGIIV
+538 RDMAPDRDGIVV

-557 MPACR
+557 MPTER
-562 AGVFRSPV
+562 AGVFHSPV
-570 TDCTNTPTRE
+570 TDCTKTPTKE

-590 AERRRTYQR
+590 TEKRRAYQR
-599 RLDASA
+599 RLDEAA
-605 TEKMREEAPTWC
+605 AGKMSERVIPWC
-617 PEWPDPEKGTG
+617 LEWPEPKKKAKAEPTD
-628 DAGDGKFSGLSL
+628 KFSGLLL

>member
-1 MIMKTKMP
+1 MKTKLL
-9 TALISSLLLAI
+9 TALVSSIFLAV
-20 LACPVLAVPVDDFVA
+20 LACPVLAAPIDAFVA
-35 GTPLGAAAIPSSFGV
+35 GSGIDVSAIPATFDAGTVLDWWLSGRFATYPLGFLFV
-50 DTVLGWWLTGAF
+50 
-62 TACPLGTLLTFL
+62 FL
-74 LAFCICALIAYS
+74 LALCACALIAYS
-86 TTLNAR
+86 SALNAR

-99 GDAHVKTGRE
+99 GDARVKTGRE
-109 VIKGSM
+109 VVKGSM
-115 TWDGSTNPSSRGFV
+115 TWDGSSNPSSRGFV
-129 YGFTKY
+129 YGFTKR
-135 HGKPCYLYEPKKMA
+135 HGKPCYLYEPKKMI

-179 SEPATLVVSDVKN
+179 SEPAALVVSDVKN
-192 ELIELTGDELARR
+192 ELIELTGDELTRR

-210 LLDTQHPYRGQRFN
+210 LLDTQRPYRGQRFN
-224 PLKQVLDLHAEERD
+224 PLKQVLNLHAEGHD

-254 DDERGKGS
+254 DDEKGKGS

-279 SMSDECPEES
+279 SMSDECPEGS
-289 MHLATVC
+289 KHLASVC

-302 TEAEGDDPSEPLKAV
+302 TEAEGDDPSESLKAV
-317 FRSLPSGHP
+317 FRALPSDHL
-326 AKGRASQFISSGG
+326 AKGRASQFVSSGG

-348 LKVALRPFSSAPIA
+348 LKVALRPFSSTPVA
-362 WMTSG
+362 WMTSA
-367 SDIDPHTVLTE
+367 SDIDPRAVLET

-398 IFLSQLWASVQAV
+398 IFLSQLWESVQIV
-411 ADVNGGRLPR
+411 ADSNGGRLPR

-436 ECLPALLSLA
+436 ECLPALLSLG
-446 RSYGAFWVGATQ
+446 RSYGVFWIGATQ
-458 GVSQLN
+458 DVSQLN
-464 KYGERDGRRK
+464 KYGEKDGRRK
-474 ILANCGVKIAMK
+474 ILANCGVKVAMK

-499 IGKTTRHTQGTSSG
+499 IGKTTRHTRGTSSSK
-513 RAASGTSSSTSYSES
+513 AASGSSASTSYSES
-528 ADDVIHPWEW
+528 ADDVIHAWEW
-538 RDMAPDRDGIIV
+538 RNMAPDRDGIIV

-557 MPACR
+557 IPAER

-570 TDCTNTPTRE
+570 ADCTKTPTKE

-590 AERRRTYQR
+590 AEKRRAYQKQ
-599 RLDASA
+599 LDEAA
-605 TEKMREEAPTWC
+605 AGKMGERVGLWC
-617 PEWPDPEKGTG
+617 PKWPEPKKKAEIQPT
-628 DAGDGKFSGLSL
+628 GKFSGLSP

>member
-1 MIMKTKMP
+1 MKTKML
-9 TALISSLLLAI
+9 TALVASIVLAA
-20 LACPVLAVPVDDFVA
+20 LACPALASPIDRLVA
-35 GTPLGAAAIPSSFGV
+35 GLPLDVSSLPSALDAA
-50 DTVLGWWLTGAF
+50 TVLGWWLSGSF
-62 TACPLGTLLTFL
+62 TACPAGTALTLLL
-74 LAFCICALIAYS
+74 SLCACTLIAYS
-86 TTLNAR
+86 SALNAR

-99 GDAHVKTGRE
+99 GDAHVKTGQE
-109 VIKGSM
+109 VVRGSI

-129 YGFTKY
+129 YGFTKRR
-135 HGKPCYLYEPKKMA
+135 GKPCYLFEPKKMV

-165 PSIDLLSYGDASNG
+165 PSIDLLSYGDGSNG

-192 ELIELTGDELARR
+192 ELVELTGDELTRR

-224 PLKQVLDLHAEERD
+224 PLRQVLDLHAEGRN

-254 DDERGKGS
+254 DDEKGKGS

-289 MHLATVC
+289 KHLATVC

-302 TEAEGDDPSEPLKAV
+302 TEAEGDDPAEPLKSV
-317 FRSLPSGHP
+317 FRALPSGHP
-326 AKGRASQFISSGG
+326 AKNRASQFVSSGG

-348 LKVALRPFSSAPIA
+348 LKVALRPFSSAPVA

-367 SDIDPHTVLTE
+367 SDIDPRSILE
-378 KSAVFLHVLDEGSPY
+378 NKSAVFLHVLDEGSPY

-398 IFLSQLWASVQAV
+398 IFLSQLWASVQAA
-411 ADVNGGRLPR
+411 ADSNGGRLPR

-436 ECLPALLSLA
+436 ECLPALLSLG
-446 RSYGAFWVGATQ
+446 RSFQIYWTGATQ
-458 GVSQLN
+458 DISQLN

-474 ILANCGVKIAMK
+474 ILANCSVKVAMK

-499 IGKTTRHTQGTSSG
+499 IGKTTRHTRGTSSSS
-513 RAASGTSSSTSYSES
+513 AASGSSASTSYSES
-528 ADDVIHPWEW
+528 ADDVVHAWEW
-538 RDMAPDRDGIIV
+538 RDMAPDRDGIVV

-557 MPACR
+557 MPAER

-570 TDCTNTPTRE
+570 ADCTKTPTKE

-590 AERRRTYQR
+590 TEKRRAYQR
-599 RLDASA
+599 QLDETAA
-605 TEKMREEAPTWC
+605 GKTGERVIPWC
-617 PEWPDPEKGTG
+617 PEWPEPKKKAEAEPT
-628 DAGDGKFSGLSL
+628 GKFSGLSL

>member
-1 MIMKTKMP
+1 MKTKML
-9 TALISSLLLAI
+9 TALLSSLFLAI
-20 LACPVLAVPVDDFVA
+20 LACPVLAAPIDMLVA
-35 GTPLGAAAIPSSFGV
+35 GYGLDASAIPTTF
-50 DTVLGWWLTGAF
+50 DAETVLGWWLSDGFVTH
-62 TACPLGTLLTFL
+62 PLGALFVFL
-74 LAFCICALIAYS
+74 LALCTCALIAYS
-86 TTLNAR
+86 SALKSR

-109 VIKGSM
+109 VVKGSV
-115 TWDGSTNPSSRGFV
+115 TWDGSTIPSSRGFV

-135 HGKPCYLYEPKKMA
+135 RGKPCYLYEPKKMI

-210 LLDTQHPYRGQRFN
+210 LLDTQHPYRGHRFN
-224 PLKQVLDLHAEERD
+224 PLKQVLDLHAKERD

-279 SMSDECPEES
+279 SMSDECPKES
-289 MHLATVC
+289 KHLATVC

-317 FRSLPSGHP
+317 FRALPSGHP
-326 AKGRASQFISSGG
+326 AKGRASQFVSSGG

-348 LKVALRPFSSAPIA
+348 LKVALRPFSSAPVA

-367 SDIDPHTVLTE
+367 SDIDPRSVLET

-398 IFLSQLWASVQAV
+398 IFLSQLWASVQVV

-446 RSYGAFWVGATQ
+446 RSYGTFWVGATQ
-458 GVSQLN
+458 DVSQLN

-513 RAASGTSSSTSYSES
+513 RSASGTSSSTSYSES
-528 ADDVIHPWEW
+528 ADDVIHPWDW
-538 RDMAPDRDGIIV
+538 RGMAPDRDGIIV

-570 TDCTNTPTRE
+570 TDCTNTPTKE

-605 TEKMREEAPTWC
+605 AEKMREEAPIWC
-617 PEWPDPEKGTG
+617 PEWPEPEKGTG

>member
-1 MIMKTKMP
+1 MKTKLL
-9 TALISSLLLAI
+9 TALVSSIFLAV
-20 LACPVLAVPVDDFVA
+20 LACPVLAAPIDAFVA
-35 GTPLGAAAIPSSFGV
+35 GGGIDVSAIPATFDAGTVLDWWLSGRFATYPLGSLFV
-50 DTVLGWWLTGAF
+50 
-62 TACPLGTLLTFL
+62 FL
-74 LAFCICALIAYS
+74 LALCACALIAYS
-86 TTLNAR
+86 SALNAR

-99 GDAHVKTGRE
+99 GDARVKTGRE
-109 VIKGSM
+109 VVKGSM
-115 TWDGSTNPSSRGFV
+115 TWDGSSNPSSRGFV
-129 YGFTKY
+129 YGFTKR
-135 HGKPCYLYEPKKMA
+135 HGKPCYLYEPKKMI

-179 SEPATLVVSDVKN
+179 SEPAALVVSDVKN
-192 ELIELTGDELARR
+192 ELIELTGDELTRR

-210 LLDTQHPYRGQRFN
+210 LLDTQRPYRGQRFN
-224 PLKQVLDLHAEERD
+224 PLKQVLDLHAEGHD

-254 DDERGKGS
+254 DDEKGKGS

-279 SMSDECPEES
+279 SMSDECPEGS
-289 MHLATVC
+289 KHLASVC

-302 TEAEGDDPSEPLKAV
+302 TETEGDDPSEPLKAV
-317 FRSLPSGHP
+317 FRALPSDHP
-326 AKGRASQFISSGG
+326 AKGRASQFVSSGG

-348 LKVALRPFSSAPIA
+348 LKVALRPFSSAPVA
-362 WMTSG
+362 WMTSA
-367 SDIDPHTVLTE
+367 SDIDPRAVLTE
-378 KSAVFLHVLDEGSPY
+378 RSAVFLHVLDEGSPY

-398 IFLSQLWASVQAV
+398 MFLSQLWASVQAV

-436 ECLPALLSLA
+436 ECLPALLSLG
-446 RSYGAFWVGATQ
+446 RTFQIYWTGACQ
-458 GVSQLN
+458 DISQLN
-464 KYGERDGRRK
+464 KYGEKDGRRK
-474 ILANCGVKIAMK
+474 ILANCGIKVAMK

-499 IGKTTRHTQGTSSG
+499 IGKTTRHTQGTSNG

-528 ADDVIHPWEW
+528 ADDVVHTWEW
-538 RDMAPDRDGIIV
+538 RDMAPDRDGIVV

-557 MPACR
+557 MPTER

-570 TDCTNTPTRE
+570 TDCTKTPTKE

-590 AERRRTYQR
+590 TEKRRAYQR
-599 RLDASA
+599 RLDEAA
-605 TEKMREEAPTWC
+605 AGKMGERVIPWC
-617 PEWPDPEKGTG
+617 LEWPEPKKKAKAEPT
-628 DAGDGKFSGLSL
+628 GKFSGLSL

>member
-1 MIMKTKMP
+1 MKTKML
-9 TALISSLLLAI
+9 TALVASIVLAA
-20 LACPVLAVPVDDFVA
+20 LACPALASPIDRLVA
-35 GTPLGAAAIPSSFGV
+35 GLPLDVSSLPSALDAA
-50 DTVLGWWLTGAF
+50 TVLGWWLSGSF
-62 TACPLGTLLTFL
+62 TACPAGTALTLLL
-74 LAFCICALIAYS
+74 SLCACTLIAYS
-86 TTLNAR
+86 SALNAR

-109 VIKGSM
+109 VVRGSI

-129 YGFTKY
+129 YGFTKRR
-135 HGKPCYLYEPKKMA
+135 GKPCYLFEPKKMV

-165 PSIDLLSYGDASNG
+165 PSIDLLSYGDGSNG
-179 SEPATLVVSDVKN
+179 SEPLTLVVSDVKN
-192 ELIELTGDELARR
+192 ELVELTGDELTRR

-224 PLKQVLDLHAEERD
+224 PLRQVLDLHAEGRN

-254 DDERGKGS
+254 DDEKGKGS

-289 MHLATVC
+289 KHLATVC

-302 TEAEGDDPSEPLKAV
+302 TEAEGDDPAEPLKSV
-317 FRSLPSGHP
+317 FRALPSGHP
-326 AKGRASQFISSGG
+326 AKNRASQFVSSGG

-348 LKVALRPFSSAPIA
+348 LKVALRPFSSAPVA

-367 SDIDPHTVLTE
+367 SDIDPRSILE
-378 KSAVFLHVLDEGSPY
+378 NKSAVFLHVLDEGSPY

-398 IFLSQLWASVQAV
+398 IFLSQLWASVQAA
-411 ADVNGGRLPR
+411 ADSNGGRLPR

-436 ECLPALLSLA
+436 ECLPALLSLG
-446 RSYGAFWVGATQ
+446 RSFQIYWTGATQ
-458 GVSQLN
+458 DISQLN

-474 ILANCGVKIAMK
+474 ILANCSVKVAMK

-590 AERRRTYQR
+590 AENRRAYQR
-599 RLDASA
+599 RLDESA
-605 TEKMREEAPTWC
+605 AGKMREEASIWC
-617 PEWPDPEKGTG
+617 PKWPEPEKKNGSKPG
-628 DAGDGKFSGLSL
+628 GKFSGLSL

>member
-20 LACPVLAVPVDDFVA
+20 LVCPVLAVPVDDFIA

-86 TTLNAR
+86 TALNAR

-115 TWDGSTNPSSRGFV
+115 TWDGSTIPSSRGFV

-135 HGKPCYLYEPKKMA
+135 RGKPCYLYEPKKMI

-224 PLKQVLDLHAEERD
+224 PLKQVLDLHAEGRD

-254 DDERGKGS
+254 DDEKGKGS

-279 SMSDECPEES
+279 SMSDECSEES
-289 MHLATVC
+289 KHLATVC

-348 LKVALRPFSSAPIA
+348 LKVALRPFSSAPVA

-398 IFLSQLWASVQAV
+398 MFLSQLWASVQAV

-446 RSYGAFWVGATQ
+446 RSYGTFWVGATQ

-528 ADDVIHPWEW
+528 ADDVIHTWEW
-538 RDMAPDRDGIIV
+538 RGMAPDRDGIIV
-550 VKHADNG
+550 VKHADND
-557 MPACR
+557 MPPCR

-570 TDCTNTPTRE
+570 TDCTNTPTKE

-590 AERRRTYQR
+590 AERRRSYQKS
-599 RLDASA
+599 LDEFAIG
-605 TEKMREEAPTWC
+605 KMRKKVPTWC
-617 PEWPDPEKGTG
+617 PEWPEPEKK
-628 DAGDGKFSGLSL
+628 DEDEPSSKFSGLSL

>member
-20 LACPVLAVPVDDFVA
+20 LVCPVLAVPVDDFIA
-35 GTPLGAAAIPSSFGV
+35 GTPLGAAAIPSSFGM

-62 TACPLGTLLTFL
+62 TACPFGTLLTFL

-86 TTLNAR
+86 TALNAR

-179 SEPATLVVSDVKN
+179 SEPATLIVSDVKN
-192 ELIELTGDELARR
+192 ELVELTGDELARR

-224 PLKQVLDLHAEERD
+224 PLKQVLDLHAEGRD

-254 DDERGKGS
+254 DDEKDKGS

-279 SMSDECPEES
+279 AMSGDCPEGAKH
-289 MHLATVC
+289 MATAC

-326 AKGRASQFISSGG
+326 AKGRASQFVSSGG

-348 LKVALRPFSSAPIA
+348 LKVALRPFSSAPVA

-398 IFLSQLWASVQAV
+398 IFFSQLWASVQAF

-436 ECLPALLSLA
+436 ECLPALLSLG
-446 RSYGAFWVGATQ
+446 RGCGTFWVGATQ
-458 GVSQLN
+458 DVSQLN

-499 IGKTTRHTQGTSSG
+499 IGKTTRHTQGTSNG

-538 RDMAPDRDGIIV
+538 RGMAPDRDGIIV

-590 AERRRTYQR
+590 AENRRAYQR
-599 RLDASA
+599 RLDESA
-605 TEKMREEAPTWC
+605 AGKMREEASTWC
-617 PEWPDPEKGTG
+617 PKWPEPEKKNGSKPG
-628 DAGDGKFSGLSL
+628 GKFSGLSL

>member
-1 MIMKTKMP
+1 MKSKMLA
-9 TALISSLLLAI
+9 ALISSVVIAFFAYPI
-20 LACPVLAVPVDDFVA
+20 LAAPIDDIVSGVEPNASALPSALNAATVFSWWLSGALITHIA
-35 GTPLGAAAIPSSFGV
+35 GTV
-50 DTVLGWWLTGAF
+50 
-62 TACPLGTLLTFL
+62 LTFL
-74 LAFCICALIAYS
+74 LALCICSFIAYS
-86 TTLNAR
+86 SALNAR
-92 AEDGGVL
+92 AEDGGVF
-99 GDAHVKTGRE
+99 GDAHVKSGLE
-109 VIKGSM
+109 VVRGSM
-115 TWDGSTNPSSRGFV
+115 TWNGSANPSSRGFV
-129 YGFTKY
+129 YGFTRW
-135 HGKPCYLYEPKKMA
+135 HGKPCYLFEPKKMVFA
-149 FVSGATG
+149 SGATG

-165 PSIDLLSYGDASNG
+165 PSIDLLSYGDGSNG
-179 SEPATLVVSDVKN
+179 SEPLTLVVSDVKN
-192 ELIELTGDELARR
+192 ELIELTGDELTRR

-224 PLKQVLDLHAEERD
+224 PLKQIIDLHAESRD

-254 DDERGKGS
+254 DDEKGKGS

-279 SMSDECPEES
+279 AMSDECPKAAK
-289 MHLATVC
+289 HLATVC

-302 TEAEGDDPSEPLKAV
+302 TEAEGDNPAEPLKGV
-317 FRSLPSGHP
+317 FRALPSGHP
-326 AKGRASQFISSGG
+326 AKNRASQFVSSGG

-348 LKVALRPFSSAPIA
+348 LKVAIRPFSSAPVA

-367 SDIDPHTVLTE
+367 SDIDPRAVLET

-398 IFLSQLWASVQAV
+398 IFLSQLWASVQTV
-411 ADVNGGRLPR
+411 ADSNGGRLPR

-436 ECLPALLSLA
+436 ECLPALLSLG
-446 RSYGAFWVGATQ
+446 RSYGVFWTGATQ
-458 GVSQLN
+458 DISQLN
-464 KYGERDGRRK
+464 KYGEKDGRRK

-499 IGKTTRHTQGTSSG
+499 IGKTTRHTQGTSSSK
-513 RAASGTSSSTSYSES
+513 AASGSSASTSYNES
-528 ADDVIHPWEW
+528 ADDVIHAWEW

-557 MPACR
+557 MPAAH
-562 AGVFRSPV
+562 AGVFRAPV
-570 TDCTNTPTRE
+570 ADCTKTPTKE

-590 AERRRTYQR
+590 TEMRHDYQR
-599 RLDASA
+599 RLDEAA
-605 TEKMREEAPTWC
+605 TEKMGEHVDLWC
-617 PEWPDPEKGTG
+617 PKWPKPKKADTEST
-628 DAGDGKFSGLSL
+628 GKFTGLSL

>member
-1 MIMKTKMP
+1 MKSKMLA
-9 TALISSLLLAI
+9 ALISSVVIAFFAYPI
-20 LACPVLAVPVDDFVA
+20 LAAPIDDIVSGVEPNASALPSALNAATVFSWWLSGALITHIA
-35 GTPLGAAAIPSSFGV
+35 GTV
-50 DTVLGWWLTGAF
+50 
-62 TACPLGTLLTFL
+62 LTFL
-74 LAFCICALIAYS
+74 LALCICSFIAYS
-86 TTLNAR
+86 SALNAR

-99 GDAHVKTGRE
+99 GDAHVKSGLE
-109 VIKGSM
+109 VVRGSM
-115 TWDGSTNPSSRGFV
+115 TWNGSANPSSRGFV
-129 YGFTKY
+129 YGFTRW
-135 HGKPCYLYEPKKMA
+135 HGKPCYLFEPKKMVFA
-149 FVSGATG
+149 SGATG

-165 PSIDLLSYGDASNG
+165 PSIDLLSYGDGSNG
-179 SEPATLVVSDVKN
+179 SEPLTLVVSDVKN
-192 ELIELTGDELARR
+192 ELIELTGDELTRR

-224 PLKQVLDLHAEERD
+224 PLKQIIDLHAESRD

-254 DDERGKGS
+254 DDEKGKGS

-279 SMSDECPEES
+279 AMSDECPKAAK
-289 MHLATVC
+289 HLATVC

-302 TEAEGDDPSEPLKAV
+302 TEAEGDNPAEPLKGV
-317 FRSLPSGHP
+317 FRALPSGHP
-326 AKGRASQFISSGG
+326 AKNRASQFVSSGG

-348 LKVALRPFSSAPIA
+348 LKVAIRPFSSAPVA

-367 SDIDPHTVLTE
+367 SDIDPRAVLET

-398 IFLSQLWASVQAV
+398 IFLSQLWASVQTV
-411 ADVNGGRLPR
+411 ADSNGGRLPR

-436 ECLPALLSLA
+436 ECLPALLSLG
-446 RSYGAFWVGATQ
+446 RSYGVFWTGATQ
-458 GVSQLN
+458 DISQLN
-464 KYGERDGRRK
+464 KYGEKDGRRK

-499 IGKTTRHTQGTSSG
+499 IGKTTRHTQGTSSSK
-513 RAASGTSSSTSYSES
+513 AASGSSASTSYNES
-528 ADDVIHPWEW
+528 ADDVIHAWEW

-557 MPACR
+557 MPAAH
-562 AGVFRSPV
+562 AGVFRAPV
-570 TDCTNTPTRE
+570 ADCTKTPTKE

-590 AERRRTYQR
+590 TEMRRDYQR
-599 RLDASA
+599 RLDEAA
-605 TEKMREEAPTWC
+605 TEKMGEHVDLWC
-617 PEWPDPEKGTG
+617 PKWPKPKKADTEST
-628 DAGDGKFSGLSL
+628 GKFTGLSL

>member
-20 LACPVLAVPVDDFVA
+20 LACPVLAVPVDDFIA

-86 TTLNAR
+86 TALNAR
-92 AEDGGVL
+92 VEDGGVL

-165 PSIDLLSYGDASNG
+165 PSIDLLSYGGASNG
-179 SEPATLVVSDVKN
+179 SEPATLIVSDVKN

-210 LLDTQHPYRGQRFN
+210 LLDTQRPYRGQRFN
-224 PLKQVLDLHAEERD
+224 PLKQVLDLHAEGRD

-254 DDERGKGS
+254 DDEKGKGS

-289 MHLATVC
+289 KHLATAC

-317 FRSLPSGHP
+317 FRALPSGHP
-326 AKGRASQFISSGG
+326 AKGRASQFVSSGG

-348 LKVALRPFSSAPIA
+348 LKVALRPFSSAPVA

-398 IFLSQLWASVQAV
+398 MFLSQLWASVQAV

-436 ECLPALLSLA
+436 ECLPALLSLG
-446 RSYGAFWVGATQ
+446 RSYGTFWVGATQ
-458 GVSQLN
+458 DVSQLS

-474 ILANCGVKIAMK
+474 ILANCGVKVAMK

-528 ADDVIHPWEW
+528 ADDVIHTWEW
-538 RDMAPDRDGIIV
+538 RGMAPDRDGIIV

-570 TDCTNTPTRE
+570 TDCTNTPTKE

-590 AERRRTYQR
+590 AERRRSYQKS
-599 RLDASA
+599 LDESA
-605 TEKMREEAPTWC
+605 IGKMRKKVPTWC
-617 PEWPDPEKGTG
+617 PEWPEPEKK
-628 DAGDGKFSGLSL
+628 DEDEPSSKFSGLSL